1 MAGDEKKGEEE
12 GDPRIAYVLRQIA
25 TSFRSITPENYE
37 KFRKDPVAQELIEA
51 FVHAYEGGPSALY
64 VVENRG
70 GLRLSAAPP
79 AARSDKEK
87 GKDDAGFLYILKLGA
102 AATALDASAYES
114 QLVIGECSVGVLEH
128 AEQVAMTVFSPLL
141 AAVKND

>member
-102 AATALDASAYES
+102 AATALSRPSRTKVPNVEFLALS
-114 QLVIGECSVGVLEH
+114 LPLMVEH
-128 AEQVAMTVFSPLL
+128 RRRGR
-141 AAVKND
+141 